1 MKILGI
7 SAYYHDSA
15 AALIENGIVLAAV
28 QEERFSRI
36 KHDDDFPIQAIAYCL
51 KEAGIALEQ
60 LDAIVFYDKP
70 FLKFERIIQ
79 TSMDAAPKGWWQ
91 FITAMP
97 SWLKQKLFIK
107 DKIKEQL
114 EELGDVDWE
123 KTELLFSKHHLSHAA
138 SSFYASSFEEAAILT
153 IDGVGEWATAS
164 IAKGSGNK
172 IQTLKEMHF
181 PNSLGL
187 LYSAFT
193 YFLGFKVNS
202 GEYKVMGLAPYAEKE
217 NPLVQ
222 NYFVKIKEEIVAIYE
237 DGSIHLNPTYF
248 NYTSSFRMI
257 KEAKFEKLFGF
268 VKREDES
275 IIEEKHYCL
284 AMALQLVT
292 EDVILAMAREAKKLC
307 QVEQLCLAGGV
318 ALNCVANGRLKEA
331 DIFKEIYVQPASGDA
346 GNALGA
352 AWAAYYI
359 HFKKERVFDSNFDQM
374 QWSRLGPAYSN
385 KEIGRAIANFDLVTE
400 ELTEDALVN
409 FCASELAEGK
419 TMAWFQGR
427 MEFGPRALGGRS
439 ILGNPL
445 LEDTQSKL
453 NLKVK
458 KRESFRPFAPIMLEE
473 DFAHFFGKSYSS
485 PYMLF
490 VHKILPAFR
499 HENTGANPDLI
510 AKINQKRS
518 LLPAITHIDYSAR
531 IQTVNEESDALFFK
545 LLGAFKKITGVG
557 ALVNTSFNLRG
568 EPIVCSPEDAIRSFL
583 STEIDLL
590 VMGNQVIKRK
600 NNLNLL
606 KEHVKAK
613 LD

>member
-15 AALIENGIVLAAV
+15 AALIEDGVVLAAV
-28 QEERFSRI
+28 QEERFTRI
-36 KHDDDFPIQAIAYCL
+36 KHDDDFPIRAIEYCL
-51 KEAGIALEQ
+51 NEAGLEIGQ

-79 TSMDAAPKGWWQ
+79 SYMDHAPNGWWQ
-91 FITAMP
+91 FIKAMP
-97 SWLKQKLFIK
+97 AWLKQKLFIK
-107 DKIKEQL
+107 DQIKTAL
-114 EELGDVDWE
+114 AELGDIDW
-123 KTELLFSKHHLSHAA
+123 KHTQLLFSKHHLSHAA
-138 SSFYASSFEEAAILT
+138 SSFFASNYETAAILT

-164 IAKGSGNK
+164 IAKGEGNN
-172 IQTLKEMHF
+172 IRTLKEMHF
-181 PNSLGL
+181 PDSLGL

-222 NYFVKIKEEIVAIYE
+222 AYFAKIKEEIVEIYE
-237 DGSIHLNPTYF
+237 DGSIQLNAAYF
-248 NYTSSFRMI
+248 RYATSYRMI
-257 KEAKFEKLFGF
+257 KEAKFESLFGF
-268 VKREDES
+268 EKRGDES
-275 IIEEKHYCL
+275 RIEEQHYCL

-292 EDVILAMAREAKKLC
+292 EDIVIAMAKEAKKLC
-307 QVEQLCLAGGV
+307 QVDQLCLAGGV
-318 ALNCVANGRLKEA
+318 ALNCVANGRLQETG
-331 DIFKEIYVQPASGDA
+331 IFKEIYVQPASGDA

-352 AWAAYYI
+352 AWAAYYM
-359 HFKKERVFDSNFDQM
+359 HFKKERVLSSGFDQM

-385 KEIGRAIANFDLVTE
+385 KEIGRAIANFDLVAE
-400 ELTEDALVN
+400 EMTEDTLVN
-409 FCASELAEGK
+409 YCAAQLAEGK

-473 DFAHFFGKSYSS
+473 EFEHYFGKSYHS

-499 HENTGANPDLI
+499 QENIGANPDLI

-518 LLPAITHIDYSAR
+518 ILPAVTHIDFSAR

-557 ALVNTSFNLRG
+557 VLVNTSFNLRG
-568 EPIVCSPEDAIRSFL
+568 EPIVCTPTDSIQSFL

-590 VMGNQVIKRK
+590 VLGNHVIKRE

-606 KEHVKAK
+606 KEHVKVK